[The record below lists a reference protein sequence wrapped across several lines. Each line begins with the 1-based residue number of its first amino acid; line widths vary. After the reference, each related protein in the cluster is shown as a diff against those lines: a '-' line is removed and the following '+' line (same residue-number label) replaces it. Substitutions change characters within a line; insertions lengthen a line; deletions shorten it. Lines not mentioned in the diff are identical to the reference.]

1 MNREPEYEAVIGLEV
16 HAQLLTA
23 SKIFCGCSTRFGEAP
38 NSQTCPVCLG
48 LPGVLPVLNKKAVEF
63 AIRTALAV
71 RGLIA
76 AHSIFARK
84 NYFYPDLPKDYQIS
98 QYELPLSTGGFVEI
112 NNNGMARR
120 VRIRRV
126 HLEEDAGKLLH
137 AGTMDRA
144 EYSLVDFNRCG
155 VPLIEMVTEPDL
167 RTPEAAAEFLKE
179 LRATLQYLG
188 VSQGNMEEGNL
199 RCDANVSVRPAGSSE
214 LGVKTEVKN
223 MNSFKNVQRA
233 LEYEIERQ
241 IRLLKSGQPIVQETH
256 LWDATQGITLPMRG
270 KEEAHDYRYFP
281 EPDLVPLEISPAWVE
296 EIAASLPEFPAER
309 RQRFVQV
316 YGLPEYDAAVLT
328 ASKALADFFEE
339 CTHRHRD
346 VKLVSNWI
354 MSELL
359 GYLNREGKEITE
371 SPVTPAQ
378 LAGLLKLIQEGVIS
392 GKIAKVVFEEMYQT
406 GKSPEAII
414 REKGLIQIT
423 DQEELGRIVDQ
434 VLAENPGPVSD
445 FRGGKEK
452 ALTALVGAVMRAT
465 KGKANPQLVNDL
477 LREKLAGG
485 KVHPEE

>member
-71 RGLIA
+71 RGSIA
-76 AHSIFARK
+76 AHSVFARK

-199 RCDANVSVRPAGSSE
+199 RCDANVSVRPAGSTD

-241 IRLLKSGQPIVQETH
+241 IRRLKSGQPIVQETH

-281 EPDLVPLEISPAWVE
+281 EPDLVPLEISPAWVA

-423 DQEELGRIVDQ
+423 DREELGRIVDQ

>member
-1 MNREPEYEAVIGLEV
+1 
-16 HAQLLTA
+16 
-23 SKIFCGCSTRFGEAP
+23 
-38 NSQTCPVCLG
+38 
-48 LPGVLPVLNKKAVEF
+48 
-63 AIRTALAV
+63 
-71 RGLIA
+71 
-76 AHSIFARK
+76 
-84 NYFYPDLPKDYQIS
+84 
-98 QYELPLSTGGFVEI
+98 
-112 NNNGMARR
+112 
-120 VRIRRV
+120 
-126 HLEEDAGKLLH
+126 
-137 AGTMDRA
+137 MDRA

-199 RCDANVSVRPAGSSE
+199 RCDANVSVRPAGSTD

-241 IRLLKSGQPIVQETH
+241 IRRLKSGQPIVQETH

-281 EPDLVPLEISPAWVE
+281 EPDLVPLEISPAWVA

-485 KVHPEE
+485 KGHPEE